1 MPHARRPRATLHRSV
16 APGIH
21 RLEHACT
28 NSYLVEDE
36 DRLTLVDAGL
46 PATHGYL
53 LQAIAAIGREPEDLV
68 ALVITHAHFDH
79 LGVAARLRAAT
90 GCRVLVHDEDAEL
103 AEHPYRYLHERPRSR
118 YPLRYPAALP
128 ALASMTA
135 AGALWVRGTTRTEA
149 LPGSGTLDVPGS
161 PTVVFTPG
169 HTFGHCALDFP
180 DRGAVI
186 AGDAL
191 VTLDPY
197 TGETGPRVV
206 AGAATANARLALES
220 LDALAA
226 LGTRTLLPGHGRP
239 WRGDLREAVQ
249 AAHRAGVA

>member
-1 MPHARRPRATLHRSV
+1 MPRVRRPRATLHRSV

-21 RLEHACT
+21 RLEHAYT
-28 NSYLVEDE
+28 NSYLVEDGTG
-36 DRLTLVDAGL
+36 LTLVDAGL

-90 GCRVLVHDEDAEL
+90 GCQVLVHDEDAEL
-103 AEHPYRYLHERPRSR
+103 AEHPYRYLHERPRTS

-135 AGALWVRGTTRTEA
+135 AGALWVRGTSRTEP
-149 LPGSGTLDVPGS
+149 LPGSGTVDVPGS

-169 HTFGHCALDFP
+169 HTFGHCSLDFP

-186 AGDAL
+186 GGDAL
-191 VTLDPY
+191 VNLDPY